1 MTIGIIILAA
11 GASRRFAGQAKQLLQ
26 IEGKTLIRRI
36 TETALGAHLNGPTVV
51 VLGANQELI
60 RAELADLPVEVID
73 NPDWAEG
80 MSTSVKAGLAGLH
93 QTHPDLDAVVMLL
106 CDQPL
111 ITPDLIRQLV
121 TVYGRTGKPMVACG
135 YTGGVGVPA
144 LFARPVFADLLALD
158 GDKGARYLLQ
168 KRKTDLAEVPFE
180 AAAIDLDSWDDV
192 AKWVAR

>member
-1 MTIGIIILAA
+1 MIIGIIILAA
-11 GASRRFAGQAKQLLQ
+11 GASRRFAGQAKQLLLV
-26 IEGKTLIRRI
+26 EGQTLIRRI
-36 TETALGAHLNGPTVV
+36 TETALAAQLNGPTVV
-51 VLGANQELI
+51 VLGANQEPI
-60 RAELADLPVEVID
+60 RAELADLPVALID
-73 NPDWAEG
+73 NPNWAEG

-121 TVYGRTGKPMVACG
+121 AVHGQTVKPMVACG

-144 LFARPVFADLLALD
+144 LFARPVFADLLALA

-168 KRKTDLAEVPFE
+168 KRKADLAEVPFE